1 MKVCC
6 AGEVMLEIAAAD
18 QPGLYRR
25 GFAGDSFNTAVY
37 LARAGYEVDYL
48 TRIGDDAI
56 SRDILRQLHREQ
68 IGTELVVCMEN
79 RLPGL
84 YMIEN
89 SADGERRFT
98 YWRDH
103 SPARELFDLPV
114 SLDKTGVFYFTGITL
129 AVTRSG
135 IEQLCSLLESLR
147 GEGCRIVFDPNY
159 REQLWDDRAQ
169 ARSFHEQVLPYC
181 DMVMP
186 TMEDEQVL
194 WGVATVDDC
203 LSMYRN
209 HGAAEIVIKGS
220 DLVGHASSGDQTISL
235 QAGRVQAVDTSGAG
249 DSFNAG
255 YLACRLA
262 GGSMRD
268 SLMAA
273 QTLSARVV
281 QHRGA
286 ILPRQ

>member
-1 MKVCC
+1 MD
-6 AGEVMLEIAAAD
+6 GSL
-18 QPGLYRR
+18 GLYRR
-25 GFAGDSFNTAVY
+25 GLAGDSFNTAVY
-37 LARAGYEVDYL
+37 LARVGYEVDYL
-48 TRIGDDAI
+48 TRIGDDPA
-56 SRDILRQLHREQ
+56 SRDILRLLQREQ
-68 IGTELVVCMEN
+68 IGTELIVCMEN

-84 YMIEN
+84 YMIDN
-89 SADGERRFT
+89 GPDGERRFT

-103 SPARELFDLPV
+103 SPARELFDRPV
-114 SLDKTGVFYFTGITL
+114 SLDKPGVFYFTGITL

-159 REQLWDDRAQ
+159 REQLWDDQAQ

-181 DMVMP
+181 NIVFP
-186 TMEDEQVL
+186 TLEDERVL
-194 WGVATVDDC
+194 WGVDTVDDC
-203 LSMYRN
+203 QGVYRN

-220 DLVGHASSGDQTISL
+220 DLVSQACSGDQTISL
-235 QAGRVQAVDTSGAG
+235 QAGRVQAVDTTGAG

-262 GGSMRD
+262 GGSMKD
-268 SLMAA
+268 SLIAA
-273 QTLSARVV
+273 QALSARVV
-281 QHRGA
+281 QHHGA